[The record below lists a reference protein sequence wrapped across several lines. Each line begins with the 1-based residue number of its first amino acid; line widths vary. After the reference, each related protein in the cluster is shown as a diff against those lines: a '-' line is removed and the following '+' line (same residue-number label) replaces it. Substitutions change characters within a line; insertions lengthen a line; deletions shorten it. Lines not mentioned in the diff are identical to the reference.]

1 MSILPSPAAS
11 GGLVQTMRR
20 HPVVSFFLLTYAVS
34 WSLWIPM
41 LLLHLPMTSEL
52 SHTPTI
58 YLLPGIALG
67 VTGSAFLMTAL
78 TQGKAGVL
86 RLLQRFVLWRVGW
99 QWYAFAIL
107 GIPLIEVLIGFVLPG
122 GQDALHAFSPAALL
136 LYPVAYISH
145 FYFGP
150 LFEEAGW
157 RGFALPRLQQQ
168 RGPLVGTL
176 ILGFLWGV
184 WHLPVYLPQDIQA
197 DGVVGGL
204 LNFALFVLL
213 TMALAFI
220 FTWVFNNTK
229 GSLLL
234 VILLHGSI
242 DGTSTYIQVLA
253 DRHLLSATAVA
264 NILQLGFLPGCIVL
278 ALLLIVF
285 TRGRL
290 SYQRYQQEAESL
302 DLPPSMEQKPAP
314 PDTAV

>member
-122 GQDALHAFSPAALL
+122 GSGCLARIFPCSAA
-136 LYPVAYISH
+136 
-145 FYFGP
+145 
-150 LFEEAGW
+150 
-157 RGFALPRLQQQ
+157 
-168 RGPLVGTL
+168 
-176 ILGFLWGV
+176 
-184 WHLPVYLPQDIQA
+184 
-197 DGVVGGL
+197 VVSRS
-204 LNFALFVLL
+204 V
-213 TMALAFI
+213 
-220 FTWVFNNTK
+220 
-229 GSLLL
+229 
-234 VILLHGSI
+234 H
-242 DGTSTYIQVLA
+242 
-253 DRHLLSATAVA
+253 
-264 NILQLGFLPGCIVL
+264 L
-278 ALLLIVF
+278 ALLLW
-285 TRGRL
+285 
-290 SYQRYQQEAESL
+290 SL
-302 DLPPSMEQKPAP
+302 
-314 PDTAV
+314 V

>member
-1 MSILPSPAAS
+1 M
-11 GGLVQTMRR
+11 M
-20 HPVVSFFLLTYAVS
+20 
-34 WSLWIPM
+34 
-41 LLLHLPMTSEL
+41 LLHLPMTSEL

-122 GQDALHAFSPAALL
+122 GQDALRAFSPAALL
-136 LYPVAYISH
+136 LYPIAYVSH

-157 RGFALPRLQQQ
+157 RGFAFPRLQQ
-168 RGPLVGTL
+168 RFGPLVGTL

-184 WHLPVYLPQDIQA
+184 WHLSVYLPLYIQQS
-197 DGVVGGL
+197 DVVGGL
-204 LNFALFVLL
+204 LNSGIFVLN

-220 FTWVFNNTK
+220 FTWVFNNTQ

-234 VILLHGSI
+234 AILLHGSI
-242 DGTSTYIQVLA
+242 DGTATYIATLA
-253 DRHLLSATAVA
+253 DRHLLSATATA
-264 NILQLGFLPGCIVL
+264 NIEQLGFLLGSIVL

-290 SYQRYQQEAESL
+290 SYRHYQQEAESL

-314 PDTAV
+314 PGAAV

>member
-1 MSILPSPAAS
+1 
-11 GGLVQTMRR
+11 
-20 HPVVSFFLLTYAVS
+20 
-34 WSLWIPM
+34 
-41 LLLHLPMTSEL
+41 
-52 SHTPTI
+52 
-58 YLLPGIALG
+58 
-67 VTGSAFLMTAL
+67 
-78 TQGKAGVL
+78 
-86 RLLQRFVLWRVGW
+86 
-99 QWYAFAIL
+99 
-107 GIPLIEVLIGFVLPG
+107 
-122 GQDALHAFSPAALL
+122 